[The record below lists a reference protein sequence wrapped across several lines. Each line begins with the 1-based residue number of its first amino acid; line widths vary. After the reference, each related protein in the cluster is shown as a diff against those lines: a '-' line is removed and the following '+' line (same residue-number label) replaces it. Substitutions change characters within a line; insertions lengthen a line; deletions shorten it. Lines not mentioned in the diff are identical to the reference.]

1 MSVEMLWGISK
12 KHLVTQ
18 AFFKYHSLY
27 NYITFYKYVGFFLS
41 YILHCNL
48 SKASSR
54 SDQVV
59 FARGIFLCQLSQI
72 PQNTMPLLSKLFKI
86 LNMLNPLVLLSSD
99 NLSNFQ
105 PRSQNNL
112 LCGMCLGS
120 LYHCLLLHCEQVW
133 STKDWC
139 SDLPGN
145 KF

>member
-12 KHLVTQ
+12 KYLVTQ

-27 NYITFYKYVGFFLS
+27 NYITRKKYVGFFS
-41 YILHCNL
+41 HILHLNL

-72 PQNTMPLLSKLFKI
+72 PQNTVPLLSKLFKMV
-86 LNMLNPLVLLSSD
+86 NMLSPCVMLSSD

-105 PRSQNNL
+105 PHSQNNF
-112 LCGMCLGS
+112 LCGICLGS
-120 LYHCLLLHCEQVW
+120 LYQCLLLPCMQVW
-133 STKDWC
+133 STKDWY